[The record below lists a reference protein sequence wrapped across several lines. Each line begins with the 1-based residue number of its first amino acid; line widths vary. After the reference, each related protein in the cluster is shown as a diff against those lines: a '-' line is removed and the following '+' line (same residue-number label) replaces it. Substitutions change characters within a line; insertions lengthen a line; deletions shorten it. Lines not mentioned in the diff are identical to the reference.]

1 MNFIARVLVEIIR
14 IPFLAVW
21 YAWGWRFEKL
31 PPDLDKYVLI
41 TVPHTSYWDYYHMMM
56 MALVIRRRPLTT
68 TKHTLFWFPLGP
80 ILRALGC
87 VPINREQALNAV
99 DWIADLFNKE
109 KRMILAITVEGTRK
123 KTRFWKSGFYY
134 IALKANVP
142 IVCGYIDY
150 ARKRG
155 GAEMVIHP
163 SGDIHADFERI
174 RDYYLRYG
182 RNGKHP
188 DQVSDVALK
197 ERKSERAMMDTV
209 GVSSEAADQTDV

>member
-1 MNFIARVLVEIIR
+1 MNFIARILLEIIR
-14 IPFLAVW
+14 LPLLAVW
-21 YAWGWRFEKL
+21 YAWGWRFEKH

-56 MALVIRRRPLTT
+56 MALEIRRRPRTT

-80 ILRALGC
+80 ILWALGC
-87 VPINREQALNAV
+87 IPINREQALNAV
-99 DWIADLFNKE
+99 DWIAGLFNQE

-150 ARKRG
+150 KRKRG
-155 GAEMVIHP
+155 GAELVIHP

-174 RDYYLRYG
+174 RDYYMRYG
-182 RNGKHP
+182 RNGKHLE
-188 DQVSDVALK
+188 QVSDVALK
-197 ERKSERAMMDTV
+197 EHKHERLTMDAIGTA
-209 GVSSEAADQTDV
+209 SQPTDQTDV

>member
-1 MNFIARVLVEIIR
+1 MNIIARLLLEIVR
-14 IPFLAVW
+14 IPFLAIW
-21 YAWGWRFEKL
+21 YVWGWRFEKL
-31 PPDLDKYVLI
+31 PPDIDKYVII

-56 MALVIRRRPLTT
+56 MALVIRRRPRTT
-68 TKHTLFWFPLGP
+68 MKHTLFWFPLGL
-80 ILRALGC
+80 IFRALGC
-87 VPINREQALNAV
+87 IPINREQALHAV

-109 KRMILAITVEGTRK
+109 KRMVLAITAEGTRK

-155 GAEMVIHP
+155 GAGLIIHP

-188 DQVSDVALK
+188 EQVSDVALK
-197 ERKSERAMMDTV
+197 ERKSERDMMDAV
-209 GVSSEAADQTDV
+209 GVASETSDQSDQ